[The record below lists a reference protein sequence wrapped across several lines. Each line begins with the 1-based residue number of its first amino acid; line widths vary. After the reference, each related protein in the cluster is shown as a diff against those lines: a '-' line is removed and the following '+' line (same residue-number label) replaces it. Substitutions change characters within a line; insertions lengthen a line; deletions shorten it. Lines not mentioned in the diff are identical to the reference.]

1 MSQINLQKVVIWG
14 SHACVNENTAEPCPP
29 PQLVPSDCPSGKE
42 WLSWSLVWAIIGA
55 THTFQGGG
63 ASSLFVSLLAVC
75 CHRQSQLKPEW
86 HAQSMQEIV
95 ISSSERSGETF
106 WHCERDAQMA
116 NASNACACIQVTLV
130 LSELDTDRLAI
141 AFSNN
146 KNVWTNSKVTKVD
159 SKSNRVK
166 TVFDLQFVVL
176 CICEKLP
183 TIVTFSEN

>member
-1 MSQINLQKVVIWG
+1 
-14 SHACVNENTAEPCPP
+14 
-29 PQLVPSDCPSGKE
+29 
-42 WLSWSLVWAIIGA
+42 
-55 THTFQGGG
+55 
-63 ASSLFVSLLAVC
+63 
-75 CHRQSQLKPEW
+75 
-86 HAQSMQEIV
+86 
-95 ISSSERSGETF
+95 
-106 WHCERDAQMA
+106 MA